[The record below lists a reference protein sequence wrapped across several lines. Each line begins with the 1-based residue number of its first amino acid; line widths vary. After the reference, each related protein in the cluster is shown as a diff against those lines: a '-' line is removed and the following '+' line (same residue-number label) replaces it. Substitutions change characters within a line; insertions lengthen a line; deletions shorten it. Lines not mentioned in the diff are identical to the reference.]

1 MNKSDD
7 EPYWAQTKFDIKVSV
22 LEILL
27 GSTSTVL
34 EILLGSTSTDV
45 WMRSSFNGWKNPMTN
60 RIDAET
66 ISESNSSVLEILRG
80 STSTYGNYDS
90 AYLQPLYSVV

>member
-34 EILLGSTSTDV
+34 EILLGSTYQYLRLDAK
-45 WMRSSFNGWKNPMTN
+45 FDGWKNPMTN

-66 ISESNSSVLEILRG
+66 ISEMNSSVLEILRG